1 MNQKIHDMVTEIE
14 TMKEKLKQEIAKEE
28 TKASAYRI
36 EGGSVIFDK
45 ESLLKQRAHMKHL
58 WAWFKEVPLIQLMT
72 APVIYGMVIPAVIL
86 DAFLF
91 VYVRVVAPV
100 FKLKFAKRGDFIVF
114 DRHYLGYLN
123 FFEKLNCVYCSY
135 FNGLMFYAGSVAQT
149 TELYFCPIKHA
160 KRVAYGEEHFSK
172 YIGYGDAEKYHDK
185 LNALRE
191 KYTGQKKN

>member
-1 MNQKIHDMVTEIE
+1 MNHTIHDMVTEIE
-14 TMKEKLKQEIAKEE
+14 AMKAKLKQEIAKEE
-28 TKASAYRI
+28 KRAASYRV
-36 EGGSVIFDK
+36 EGDFIIFDR
-45 ESLLKQRAHMKHL
+45 ENLQKQRAHMKHL
-58 WAWFKEVPLIQLMT
+58 WVWLREVPLIQLMT

-86 DAFLF
+86 DVFLF

-100 FKLKFAKRGDFIVF
+100 FKLKFAKRRDFIVF

-172 YIGYGDAEKYHDK
+172 YLGYGDAENYHEK

-191 KYTGQKKN
+191 KYTGKKED